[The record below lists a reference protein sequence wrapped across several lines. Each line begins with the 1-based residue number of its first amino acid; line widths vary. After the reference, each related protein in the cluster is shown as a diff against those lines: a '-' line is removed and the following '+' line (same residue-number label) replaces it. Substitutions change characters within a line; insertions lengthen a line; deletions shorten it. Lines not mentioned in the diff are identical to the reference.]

1 MTSTMTNYLAMWD
14 MYGLECLFNVTEWHK
29 KKTWATLK
37 DEPIDNGPSIQLMML
52 RARMNSQRCYEI
64 YAFVAEEGVTEESI
78 RKTFEESPQSI
89 VEFIRKNGEKI
100 YSDRSITQ
108 RQVIT

>member
-1 MTSTMTNYLAMWD
+1 

-29 KKTWATLK
+29 KKTWAVLK
-37 DEPIDNGPSIQLMML
+37 DEPIDNGPSIQMMML

-64 YAFVAEEGVTEESI
+64 YSFVADEGVTEESI
-78 RKTFEESPQSI
+78 RQTFKESPQGL

-100 YSDRSITQ
+100 YSDRIETKK
-108 RQVIT
+108 QVIT